1 VNFCSGVLSPKSINL
16 LAKVGYNL
24 AEVKPFGK
32 TSYDLAKVKQ
42 FGKTLIQSGKTLIQS
57 GKTLYNLAKVGSFAK
72 LYRVLPKS
80 IGVSPN
86 SV

>member
-1 VNFCSGVLSPKSINL
+1 MPKSIND

-24 AEVKPFGK
+24 AKVKPFGK

-42 FGKTLIQSGKTLIQS
+42 FGKTP
-57 GKTLYNLAKVGSFAK
+57 YNLAKPDSFAK

-86 SV
+86 DIGLKR

>member
-1 VNFCSGVLSPKSINL
+1 VNLCSGVISPKSINDL
-16 LAKVGYNL
+16 VKVGYNL
-24 AEVKPFGK
+24 AKVKPFGK

-42 FGKTLIQSGKTLIQS
+42 FGKTPIQS
-57 GKTLYNLAKVGSFAK
+57 GKTLYYLAKVGSYAK

-80 IGVSPN
+80 MGVTPN

>member
-1 VNFCSGVLSPKSINL
+1 MNFCSGVLSPKSINL

-24 AEVKPFGK
+24 AKVKQFGK
-32 TSYDLAKVKQ
+32 TSYDLAKVD
-42 FGKTLIQSGKTLIQS
+42 
-57 GKTLYNLAKVGSFAK
+57 SFAK

-86 SV
+86 SVWEN

>member
-1 VNFCSGVLSPKSINL
+1 MCSGVLLPNSIND

-24 AEVKPFGK
+24 AKVKPFGK

-42 FGKTLIQSGKTLIQS
+42 S
-57 GKTLYNLAKVGSFAK
+57 GKTLYNLAKSDSFAK

-80 IGVSPN
+80 IGGRQIVYERIDKKIMGK
-86 SV
+86 

>member
-1 VNFCSGVLSPKSINL
+1 MPKSIND

-24 AEVKPFGK
+24 AKVKPFGK

-42 FGKTLIQSGKTLIQS
+42 FGKTP
-57 GKTLYNLAKVGSFAK
+57 YNLAKPYTIWQKATVSQ

-80 IGVSPN
+80 IGGFAK
-86 SV
+86 

>member
-1 VNFCSGVLSPKSINL
+1 VNFCSGVLLPKSIND

-24 AEVKPFGK
+24 AKVKPFGK

-42 FGKTLIQSGKTLIQS
+42 FGKTPVQS
-57 GKTLYNLAKVGSFAK
+57 GKTLYNLAKSDSFAK